1 MWSEGG
7 EGIFSKLVSRII
19 DNGDKMEELSGIV
32 ATLARGRF
40 VLLDWKGIWDRG
52 LISRPD
58 SAYWLGLFSVRR
70 GKCERHLFE
79 NGMEVEFQV
88 DEKWKEFKREKE

>member
-1 MWSEGG
+1 MGFFLITFLRKRNVKSEGG

-58 SAYWLGLFSVRR
+58 SAYWLGLFSMRR
-70 GKCERHLFE
+70 GKDIRWRTEWR
-79 NGMEVEFQV
+79 
-88 DEKWKEFKREKE
+88 

>member
-58 SAYWLGLFSVRR
+58 SAYCSQ
-70 GKCERHLFE
+70 C
-79 NGMEVEFQV
+79 VEANV
-88 DEKWKEFKREKE
+88 KDIRWRTEWR